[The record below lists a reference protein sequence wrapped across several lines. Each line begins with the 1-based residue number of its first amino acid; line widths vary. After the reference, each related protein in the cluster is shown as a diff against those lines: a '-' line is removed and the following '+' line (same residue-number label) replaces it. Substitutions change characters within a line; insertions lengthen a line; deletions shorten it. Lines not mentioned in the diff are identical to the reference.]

1 MKTII
6 LFTLSLILS
15 VFSQSIQ
22 IASPTND
29 TGVESG
35 KDLNVM
41 LVFPNSLTGMR
52 HISVVISLLNCP
64 DLASDQCAQ
73 QKATDSLGQTL
84 FAGNYTPQYHEQDR
98 PPYQNFSVMIPTG
111 QKSPNLLLTVAH
123 FMLVGASSS
132 PVLEYKNVTLLGNM
146 VSSGGD

>member
-41 LVFPNSLTGMR
+41 LVFP
-52 HISVVISLLNCP
+52 
-64 DLASDQCAQ
+64 
-73 QKATDSLGQTL
+73 
-84 FAGNYTPQYHEQDR
+84 
-98 PPYQNFSVMIPTG
+98 SVMIPTG